1 MNRFEELA
9 YVSMLFYRIGEQSM
23 NNLKKMRITHCIDH
37 HKLGD
42 LTTSEPVFLRFEPV
56 GCTATILT
64 KLFNEQKVEINQKL
78 AILLMSAIFSDTLYF
93 R

>member
-1 MNRFEELA
+1 MHWILIIHI
-9 YVSMLFYRIGEQSM
+9 LGQQSM
-23 NNLKKMRITHCIDH
+23 KDLKKMRVTHVIDH

-56 GCTATILT
+56 GSTATILT
-64 KLFNEQKVEINQKL
+64 TLYRENKLRIDRKIAL
-78 AILLMSAIFSDTLYF
+78 LLLSAILSDTLHF

>member
-1 MNRFEELA
+1 MKD
-9 YVSMLFYRIGEQSM
+9 
-23 NNLKKMRITHCIDH
+23 LKKMKITRVLDH

-42 LTTSEPVFLRFEPV
+42 LTTSEPIYLRFEPV

-64 KLFNEQKVEINQKL
+64 KLYRENNIEIPQKMAFL
-78 AILLMSAIFSDTLYF
+78 LTSAILSDTLHF

>member
-1 MNRFEELA
+1 MK
-9 YVSMLFYRIGEQSM
+9 
-23 NNLKKMRITHCIDH
+23 NLKKMRITHVIDH

-42 LTTSEPVFLRFEPV
+42 LTTSEPIYLRFEPV

-64 KLFNEQKVEINQKL
+64 KLYREHNLTIDQTI
-78 AILLMSAIFSDTLYF
+78 ALLLTSAIISDTLHF

>member
-1 MNRFEELA
+1 MKN
-9 YVSMLFYRIGEQSM
+9 IQ
-23 NNLKKMRITHCIDH
+23 KMRITHVVDH

-42 LTTSEPVFLRFEPV
+42 LTTPEPIYLRFEVV

-64 KLFNEQKVEINQKL
+64 KLYREHDITIDHKMAL
-78 AILLMSAIFSDTLYF
+78 LLASAILSDTLHF